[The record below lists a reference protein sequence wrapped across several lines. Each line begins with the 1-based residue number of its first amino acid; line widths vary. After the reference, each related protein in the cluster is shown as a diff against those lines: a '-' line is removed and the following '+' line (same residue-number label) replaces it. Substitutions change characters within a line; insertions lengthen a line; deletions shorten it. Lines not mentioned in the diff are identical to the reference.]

1 MAATSSPS
9 AASDRSRRSPLPW
22 VAVVFGLAL
31 IVALVVTA
39 AFRRRDPEQA
49 ERIHADF
56 SLIQDAL
63 ERYRADHGGQL
74 PEEGNLDALLVPG
87 YLPEVPRDPWGRPY
101 QYASSAQGV
110 FLSTFGRENQRGGIG
125 ENQDH
130 TNHDGHQQLLR

>member
-9 AASDRSRRSPLPW
+9 AVPDRSRRSPLPW

-31 IVALVVTA
+31 VVALVLT
-39 AFRRRDPEQA
+39 AFRRRDPEQTQQ
-49 ERIHADF
+49 IHADF
-56 SLIQDAL
+56 TVILGAL
-63 ERYRADHGGQL
+63 ERYQADHGGQL
-74 PEEGNLDALLVPG
+74 PEEGNLDDMLVPR
-87 YLPEVPRDPWGRPY
+87 YLNAVPRDPWGRPY

-110 FLSTFGRENQRGGIG
+110 FLASFGRENQRGGAG

>member
-1 MAATSSPS
+1 MAATSPSP

-22 VAVVFGLAL
+22 VAVVFALAL
-31 IVALVVTA
+31 VVALVLT

-49 ERIHADF
+49 QRIHADF
-56 SLIQDAL
+56 ALILGAL
-63 ERYRADHGGQL
+63 ERYQADHGGQL
-74 PEEGNLDALLVPG
+74 PEEGNLDDMLVPR
-87 YLPEVPRDPWGRPY
+87 YLGAVPRDPWGRPY

-110 FLSTFGRENQRGGIG
+110 FLSTFGRENQRGGTD

>member
-9 AASDRSRRSPLPW
+9 SAHDKSRRSPLPW
-22 VAVVFGLAL
+22 VAVVFA
-31 IVALVVTA
+31 VALVVALVLT

-49 ERIHADF
+49 QHIHADF
-56 SLIQDAL
+56 TLILGAL
-63 ERYRADHGGQL
+63 ERYQADHGGQL
-74 PEEGNLDALLVPG
+74 PEEGSLDELLVPR
-87 YLPEVPRDPWGRPY
+87 YLPAVPRDPWGRPY

-110 FLSTFGRENQRGGIG
+110 FLSTFGRENQRGGAG

>member
-1 MAATSSPS
+1 MAATSPS

-31 IVALVVTA
+31 VVALVLT
-39 AFRRRDPEQA
+39 AFRHRDPEQA
-49 ERIHADF
+49 QRIHADF
-56 SLIQDAL
+56 TLILGAL

-74 PEEGNLDALLVPG
+74 PEEGSLDALLVPR
-87 YLPEVPRDPWGRPY
+87 YLPKVPRDPWGRPY

-110 FLSTFGRENQRGGIG
+110 FLSTFGRENQRGGSG